1 MLPCSTPVRSELPL
15 QPLPAN
21 ITYVRP
27 FLSST
32 FKDFN
37 EERNIM
43 FAQSFPRLEKLCNE
57 RNLFFAPLDLRWGV
71 TSEQS
76 GSGRVISIC
85 LDEIDRSRPYFVC
98 SLGFRNGWA
107 LMPGDNPQDQ
117 YVRLLEKT
125 FELAEAKFEWI
136 KLARDRSVTELEILH
151 GALNDPSLSPRTF
164 FYFRDV
170 SFLSTLP
177 KPSRKLFAE
186 IGESEKRL
194 QQLKTRIVAAGFR
207 VRYFSSAQQM
217 SDLMEEDFRA
227 SIEGDFPIQKLTPLD
242 REVKDHQAFAEMR
255 TRVYVGGEKYIQALD
270 QFLLDERLDAPQV
283 CVISGASGA
292 GKSSLLANWMKQV
305 KARAKNNGFAGRKRA
320 PSTSTGEGATANTA
334 GDSEP
339 VSPRPSPSPVPGG
352 EDRAS
357 TPAAA
362 AGGVH
367 ALHWN
372 TALFQDRYIGSTS
385 DSTQPGTLLRWILTE
400 IKERFEYIEA
410 AVPQDPKKIIDEFPE
425 FLTLASS
432 NSPVLLVLDG
442 LDQLYEEDDAHHLL
456 WLPKDFPK
464 NVKVVLSTVH
474 GSLTHKTMV
483 ERAGAGAAAGLAA
496 LVDSSGGGG
505 SAASSRSNTMFLSI
519 DNVSDEHCL
528 QLIRTFLGSY
538 GKNLDHAQE
547 ERIMACERTRNPL
560 YLITF
565 LHEGQCA
572 RIEQV
577 RWGSAVMVALAACCA
592 RHFGCFSHPRSPHFF
607 YFFFSSR
614 C

>member
-1 MLPCSTPVRSELPL
+1 
-15 QPLPAN
+15 
-21 ITYVRP
+21 
-27 FLSST
+27 
-32 FKDFN
+32 
-37 EERNIM
+37 M

-136 KLARDRSVTELEILH
+136 RLARDRSVTELEILH
-151 GALNDPSLSPRTF
+151 GALNDPALSPRTF

-170 SFLSTLP
+170 SFLHTLP
-177 KPSRKLFAE
+177 KASRKLFAE

-194 QQLKTRIVAAGFR
+194 QQLKTRIVGAGFR

-217 SDLMEEDFRA
+217 SDMMEEDFRA
-227 SIEGDFPIQKLTPLD
+227 SIERDFPIQKLTPLD

-255 TRVYVGGEKYIQALD
+255 TRVYVGGEKYIAALD
-270 QFLLDERLDAPQV
+270 EWLADERADAPQV

-320 PSTSTGEGATANTA
+320 PSTSASGGEGGVRGGNSTAG

-339 VSPRPSPSPVPGG
+339 VSPRPSPSPVPGD
-352 EDRAS
+352 DRAS
-357 TPAAA
+357 TPAT
-362 AGGVH
+362 GGNGAVH

-372 TALFQDRYIGSTS
+372 TGLFQDRYIGSTS
-385 DSTQPGTLLRWILTE
+385 DSTQPGTLLRWLLTE

-410 AVPQDPKKIIDEFPE
+410 AVPQDPKKVIDEFPE
-425 FLTLASS
+425 FLTLAASS
-432 NSPVLLVLDG
+432 SPVLLVLDG

-505 SAASSRSNTMFLSI
+505 GALSRSNTMFLSI

-565 LHEGQCA
+565 LHEGLHTRSLAHSLSHSHCVA
-572 RIEQV
+572 ASASASSPPLPACHAKPCHAKPCR
-577 RWGSAVMVALAACCA
+577 GSC
-592 RHFGCFSHPRSPHFF
+592 
-607 YFFFSSR
+607 
-614 C
+614 